1 MSTDSIFLTDDQLAA
16 LTATELET
24 YRALLERL
32 DDEWVLHP
40 KQQVAEDLAG
50 TVDEVLFGGAAGGG
64 KTDWMLYHT
73 HAMSQRFAGHK
84 TLALRRTFPQLKDS
98 LIRRSLEKFR
108 DKRVC
113 RYMVGEKEWRYANG
127 STIRFGFCDTDE
139 DVRHY
144 LSTEYDLI
152 VFEELTEFT
161 ERQYMLVRSRN
172 RTTARQRAAG
182 VRPHTIAATNPGQ
195 VGHTWVKQRFVLP
208 TGYGTRPSEAVVEAY
223 GRRRKATVAF
233 VPAKVSDN
241 PSMDPDYVFNLAQ
254 LPEIERRQ
262 YLDGDWDVF
271 EGQFFTEFDR
281 AVHVVSPFAVPEEWT
296 RICGIDYGFGKP
308 FCCLWVAIDW
318 DANAWV
324 YRELYGAGLTA
335 TEQARR
341 MAAVSLIGD
350 DGKEERHYGRYAD
363 PSIWTRQGHGI
374 SIAVMYRDAGFG
386 CKKAMNARR
395 DGWSRV
401 RDYLRGDGTPAGGSS
416 LRIFDDCTNL
426 IRTIPEM
433 IFDRTDPEDLDTK
446 LEDHAVDA
454 LRYALMARPP
464 RRRRAPE
471 RATDPDVDDF
481 LEDLIRQRGKGDR
494 HPVMGRMTH

>member
-1 MSTDSIFLTDDQLAA
+1 LA
-16 LTATELET
+16 E
-24 YRALLERL
+24 
-32 DDEWVLHP
+32 
-40 KQQVAEDLAG
+40 AEAAE
-50 TVDEVLFGGAAGGG
+50 VDEVLFGGAAGGG
-64 KTDWMLYHT
+64 KTDWMLYHA
-73 HAMSQRFAGHK
+73 HGQSQAFAGHK

-113 RYMVGEKEWRYANG
+113 RYMVGEKEWKYHNG

-195 VGHTWVKQRFVLP
+195 VGHTWVKRRFVIP
-208 TGYGTRPSEAVVEAY
+208 TDYGAHRSEQIVEAY
-223 GRRRKATVAF
+223 GRKRKATVAF

-254 LPEIERRQ
+254 LPDIERRQ

-281 AVHVVSPFAVPEEWT
+281 DVHVVAPFAVPAEWT
-296 RICGIDYGFGKP
+296 RIVGIDYGFGKP
-308 FCCLWVAIDW
+308 FCALWVAIDW

-324 YRELYGAGLTA
+324 YRELYRAGWTA
-335 TEQARR
+335 HQQGRR
-341 MAAVSLIGD
+341 MAEVSVLD
-350 DGKEERHYGRYAD
+350 DGKDERHYGRYAD
-363 PSIWTRQGHGI
+363 PSVWTRQGHGI
-374 SIAVMYRDAGFG
+374 SIAAMYRDAGFG

-401 RDYLRGDGTPAGGSS
+401 RDYLRGDGTVEGGSS
-416 LRIFDDCTNL
+416 LRIFDTCTNL

-433 IFDRTDPEDLDTK
+433 IFDRQDPEDLDTK
-446 LEDHAVDA
+446 LEDHGVDA
-454 LRYALMARPP
+454 MRYALMARPP
-464 RRRRAPE
+464 RKRRAPE
-471 RATDPDVDDF
+471 RLNDPDVDDY
-481 LEDLIRQRGKGDR
+481 LAEIVKQRQRGGR
-494 HPVMGRMTH
+494 HPVLGRIQM

>member
-1 MSTDSIFLTDDQLAA
+1 VSDLFLTDDQLSA
-16 LTATELET
+16 LTPAELAQ
-24 YRALLERL
+24 YQALLERL
-32 DDEWVLHP
+32 DDEWTLHP
-40 KQQVAEDLAG
+40 KQARAEAEAAE
-50 TVDEVLFGGAAGGG
+50 VDEVLFGGAAGGG
-64 KTDWMLYHT
+64 KTDWMLYHA
-73 HAMSQRFAGHK
+73 HGQCQRYAGYK
-84 TLALRRTFPQLKDS
+84 VLALRRTFPQLKDS

-113 RYMVGEKEWRYANG
+113 KYMVGEKEWRYANG

-195 VGHTWVKQRFVLP
+195 VGHTWVKRRFVLP
-208 TGYGTRPSEAVVEAY
+208 TDYGEHRSEQVVEAY
-223 GRRRKATVAF
+223 GRRKKATVAF

-254 LPEIERRQ
+254 LPDIERRQ

-281 AVHVVSPFAVPEEWT
+281 AAHVVAPFAVPEEWT
-296 RICGIDYGFGKP
+296 RITGVDYGFGKP

-324 YRELYGAGLTA
+324 YRELYGPGLTA
-335 TEQARR
+335 TAQGRR
-341 MAAVSLIGD
+341 MAEASVLD
-350 DGKEERHYGRYAD
+350 NGKPERHYGRYAD
-363 PSIWTRQGHGI
+363 PSVWTRQGHGI
-374 SIAVMYRDAGFG
+374 SIAAMYRDAGFG

-401 RDYLRGDGTPAGGSS
+401 RDYLRGDGSLEGGSS
-416 LRIFDDCTNL
+416 LRIFETCTNL

-433 IFDRTDPEDLDTK
+433 IFDRTDAEDLDTK

-464 RRRRAPE
+464 RKRRAPE
-471 RATDPDVDDF
+471 RLNDPDVDDY
-481 LEDLIRQRGKGDR
+481 LDELVRSRARGDK
-494 HPVMGRMTH
+494 HPVLGRMTP